1 MFINQTINHLKIISF
16 LKSFISLSLLIV
28 VVYGCNTGEESFL
41 SKETAQGEWLIQ
53 AAHLDNGF
61 YRPITRQLTF
71 KGDSVHL
78 KNLSSENKISYKL
91 EFRQD
96 SLVFDTLVFPIRRYR
111 VNGDKLY
118 FGKWL
123 AHRTMPSDPVDIF
136 SFKKLLL
143 SSYWKNEKGVFHF
156 EKDYKVKYMPK
167 DTDTHLTHCFELV
180 SYEDKVFLLKKGNQ
194 LACDRDFQ
202 FIEQV
207 LSVSENQIE
216 VFGFVDGDYKK
227 ITYNTTAKP
236 QKSVDPVS
244 FQLCNPYINKN
255 YPVDRYYGKGTE
267 YNGGLY
273 HIRKI
278 FAKTYKAPEG
288 SEESGIFQVRFVVN
302 CEGKAGMFEKQ
313 AFDYDYNPKEF
324 SDTISNQIFEITKSL
339 QDWFPGRNQRNNEVM
354 DTYIYISFRIKDG
367 KIIRIYP

>member
-1 MFINQTINHLKIISF
+1 M
-16 LKSFISLSLLIV
+16 LSLVIAV
-28 VVYGCNTGEESFL
+28 INGCNTGEESFL
-41 SKETAQGEWLIQ
+41 SKETAHGEWLIQ

-61 YRPITRQLTF
+61 YRPITRELSF
-71 KGDSVHL
+71 REDSLHL
-78 KNLSSENKISYKL
+78 KSLSVESKTSYKL
-91 EFRQD
+91 EFIQD
-96 SLVFDTLVFPIRRYR
+96 SLLFDTLAFPIRRYR

-123 AHRTMPSDPVDIF
+123 AHRTIPSDPVDT
-136 SFKKLLL
+136 FKFRELLL
-143 SSYWKNEKGVFHF
+143 SSYWENEKGVFYF
-156 EKDYKVKYMPK
+156 GKDYKIKYIPK
-167 DTDTHLTHCFELV
+167 GTDTYLMHCFELI
-180 SYEDKVFLLKKGNQ
+180 SYGDKVFLLKKGNQ
-194 LACDRDFQ
+194 LACDGDFQ
-202 FIEQV
+202 FIEQI

-216 VFGFVDGDYKK
+216 AFGFVDGDFKK
-227 ITYNTTAKP
+227 ITYNAVPKP

-278 FAKTYKAPEG
+278 FTEAYKVPEG
-288 SEESGIFQVRFVVN
+288 SKESGIFQVRFVVN
-302 CEGKAGMFEKQ
+302 CKGKAGMFEKQ
-313 AFDYDYNPKEF
+313 AFDYDYNLKEF
-324 SDTISNQIFEITKSL
+324 SDTISNQIFEITKGL
-339 QDWFPGRNQRNNEVM
+339 QDWIPGRNQRTNKVM